1 MPLISFKVEL
11 KLKWRKYC
19 VLSAASNENKSDNDN
34 NNNAN
39 NIIFTIKDTKL
50 FFHIVTLSVRENQK
64 LTKLLS
70 KGFERSVYWNKY
82 KTKSENKNTINEYRY
97 FLESNCVRVNRL
109 FVLVYT
115 NVDGNTK
122 RFNARKYYLPKGII
136 DNYNVII
143 NGKSF

>member
-109 FVLVYT
+109 FVLVYI